1 MKKSIFTLIA
11 LLFAATLSAQTLPSA
26 EERAKASADH
36 LRTTLG
42 LDSKQYAKIY
52 KAYLKFMR
60 REDKRMEQSMAE
72 REATERIIKSVLSTE
87 QVARFE
93 REGQKEDSPQYQQ
106 VTQDIFRYQ
115 VRTDAKTGVIQIRNT
130 NKEHKTE
137 PQTAPIIKSARKR

>member
-52 KAYLKFMR
+52 KAYLKYMR
-60 REDKRMEQSMAE
+60 HEDKRMAESMADHQ
-72 REATERIIKSVLSTE
+72 ATDKSIKSVLSTE
-87 QVARFE
+87 QVTRYE
-93 REGQKEDSPQYQQ
+93 QEGQKDVLSPRREPL
-106 VTQDIFRYQ
+106 TR
-115 VRTDAKTGVIQIRNT
+115 VRKIEPPKRDPRRT
-130 NKEHKTE
+130 NMYIE
-137 PQTAPIIKSARKR
+137 KR

>member
-52 KAYLKFMR
+52 KAYLKYMR

-72 REATERIIKSVLSTE
+72 REATERSIKSVLSTE

-93 REGQKEDSPQYQQ
+93 REGQKDVISPRQPLNRNPNIEPLQ
-106 VTQDIFRYQ
+106 RHPR
-115 VRTDAKTGVIQIRNT
+115 RTNMYIER
-130 NKEHKTE
+130 E
-137 PQTAPIIKSARKR
+137 